1 MATAQDLVNYCE
13 TLLQQTSAMI
23 LAGLASGG
31 GENDE
36 YTIASNTQLLLWA
49 TEAQNRLA
57 RLCLPIAD
65 TATVSPAAAGQ
76 AVLSP
81 FTQILS
87 TSGRQLI
94 TPTVVSIAGRTLQL
108 ANQGW
113 VANARFYPATPAG
126 DPAAWASTNN
136 ALTLSTYSTQPA
148 CAVGGFFL
156 PAPLTNPVQSI
167 DPFIDDFAQLAVA
180 TYIAMRVAQKNQDNT
195 VLAER
200 IVPLGNDWVAYVRE
214 IYARLIQGDATLEGF
229 FPPEPVNSMPGVQIV
244 KQIQP
249 RT

>member
-13 TLLQQTSAMI
+13 TMLQQTSQMI

-31 GENDE
+31 GENDQ
-36 YTIASNTQLLLWA
+36 YTIPSNTQLLLWA
-49 TEAQNRLA
+49 TEGQNRLA

-65 TATVSPAAAGQ
+65 TATVAAA
-76 AVLSP
+76 AAPVP
-81 FTQILS
+81 FTQIVS
-87 TSGRQLI
+87 ASGRQLI
-94 TPTVVSIAGRTLQL
+94 TPTTVSIGGRTLQL

-113 VANARFYPATPAG
+113 VGNARFYPATPAG
-126 DPAAWASTNN
+126 EPAAWASTNT
-136 ALTLSTYSTQPA
+136 ALTFSTFSTQPG
-148 CAVGGFFL
+148 AVVNGYFL
-156 PAPLTNPVQSI
+156 AVPLTNPVSPV
-167 DPFIDDFAQLAVA
+167 DPYIDDMAQLAVA
-180 TYIAMRVAQKNQDNT
+180 TYMAMRVAQKNQDNT

-229 FPPEPVNSMPGVQIV
+229 FPPEPINSMPGVQIV
-244 KQIQP
+244 KQIMP